1 MPWQHAEGEGVKG
14 NSGGMTREEEEVFKI
29 MSET

>member
-1 MPWQHAEGEGVKG
+1 MQWQRSEDEGVKG
-14 NSGGMTREEEEVFKI
+14 NSGKMTREEEVFKI